1 VFIKKIISKN
11 IYLFIILFYRGYP
24 NKYPFSI
31 KSDFSTSMVKGI
43 IPDKYTMDY
52 TKQQTEISEELKN
65 RVRNMLNK

>member
-1 VFIKKIISKN
+1 
-11 IYLFIILFYRGYP
+11 
-24 NKYPFSI
+24 
-31 KSDFSTSMVKGI
+31 MVKGI